1 MCEASVNA
9 KSEVRT
15 CEVCAYSTL
24 YVRRYEV
31 RVIGFNVNSCS
42 LLVARAGADRGARST
57 LQRLREPTLTLQAT
71 RL

>member
-1 MCEASVNA
+1 MCEASVQREVRSA
-9 KSEVRT
+9 KSAT
-15 CEVCAYSTL
+15 VCA
-24 YVRRYEV
+24 YVRRYAEV